1 MAVSRTSLRP
11 TAVLAGS
18 ATFGALAS
26 LITLAAPPALQPPFP
41 ILFYL
46 KFDVSEVVDLSS
58 FMIFGPTAGLLTAL
72 IHATILGTVAG
83 GAGSGPFF
91 GPSLKFLGVLS
102 TYLGLFLASRIGKQS
117 LMRTTLTMTS
127 LALITRVTLMTVA
140 NYFYIVFLAQTVFG
154 VDYTGFAQF
163 VLSQSGVNLT
173 GSGLIIYILG
183 LTAIYNAVHVVFSV
197 VVSLLLVNALMR
209 RAPNLLQS
217 RAWITRVLSPATGRP
232 TLTSQ
237 SGQASS

>member
-1 MAVSRTSLRP
+1 MAISRSSLRP

-72 IHATILGTVAG
+72 IHVTVLGTVAG

-91 GPSLKFLGVLS
+91 GPSLKFVGILS
-102 TYLGLFLASRIGKQS
+102 TYVGLFLASRIGKQS
-117 LMRTTLTMTS
+117 LLRTGLTMTS
-127 LALITRVTLMTVA
+127 LALVSRVALTTVA
-140 NYFYIVFLAQTVFG
+140 NYFYIVYLAQTIFG

-163 VLSQSGVNLT
+163 VLSQSGINLT
-173 GSGLIIYILG
+173 GSGLILYILG

-197 VVSLLLVNALMR
+197 VVSLLLVNALMK

-217 RAWITRVLSPATGRP
+217 RAWITRVVNPASGKA
-232 TLTSQ
+232 TLPSQ
-237 SGQASS
+237 SGQASP

>member
-72 IHATILGTVAG
+72 IHVTILGTVAG

-102 TYLGLFLASRIGKQS
+102 TYLGLLLASRIGKQS
-117 LMRTTLTMTS
+117 LLRTSLVMTS
-127 LALITRVTLMTVA
+127 LALITRVSVMTVA
-140 NYFYIVFLAQTVFG
+140 NYFYIVFLAQTIFG
-154 VDYTGFAQF
+154 INYAYFAQL
-163 VLSQSGVNLT
+163 VLSDAGINVT

-197 VVSLLLVNALMR
+197 LVSILLVNTLMK

-217 RAWITRVLSPATGRP
+217 KAWITRVLDPASGRA
-232 TLTSQ
+232 TLS
-237 SGQASS
+237 SRSEQASP

>member
-72 IHATILGTVAG
+72 IHVTILGTVAG

-102 TYLGLFLASRIGKQS
+102 TYLGLLLASRIGKQS
-117 LMRTTLTMTS
+117 LLRTSLIMTS
-127 LALITRVTLMTVA
+127 LALITRVSVMTVA
-140 NYFYIVFLAQTVFG
+140 NYFYIVYLAQTIFG
-154 VDYTGFAQF
+154 IDYTGFAQF
-163 VLSQSGVNLT
+163 VLSQSGINLT
-173 GSGLIIYILG
+173 GSGLVLYILG
-183 LTAIYNAVHVVFSV
+183 LTAIYNAIHVVFSV
-197 VVSLLLVNALMR
+197 VVSLLLVNTLMK

-217 RAWITRVLSPATGRP
+217 RAWITRVLGS
-232 TLTSQ
+232 
-237 SGQASS
+237 ASR

>member
-127 LALITRVTLMTVA
+127 LALITRVALMTVA

>member
-1 MAVSRTSLRP
+1 MTISRTSLRP

-18 ATFGALAS
+18 ATFGALAA

-102 TYLGLFLASRIGKQS
+102 TYIGLLVASRIGKQS
-117 LMRTTLTMTS
+117 LLRTSLTMTS
-127 LALITRVTLMTVA
+127 LALLTRVSLMTLA
-140 NYFYIVFLAQTVFG
+140 NYFYIVFLAQTIFG
-154 VDYTGFAQF
+154 INYAYFAQL
-163 VLSQSGVNLT
+163 VLSDAGINLT

-197 VVSLLLVNALMR
+197 LVSLLLVNTLMK

-217 RAWITRVLSPATGRP
+217 RAWITRVLNPASGRATLSSRSERASP
-232 TLTSQ
+232 
-237 SGQASS
+237 

>member
-1 MAVSRTSLRP
+1 MAGSRTSLRP

-102 TYLGLFLASRIGKQS
+102 TYLGLLLASKIGKQS

-127 LALITRVTLMTVA
+127 LALITRVALMTVA

-183 LTAIYNAVHVVFSV
+183 LTAIYNAVHVVFSI

-217 RAWITRVLSPATGRP
+217 RAWITRVLSPATEKP

>member
-1 MAVSRTSLRP
+1 VLAMAVSRTSLRP

-102 TYLGLFLASRIGKQS
+102 TYIGLFLASKLGKQS
-117 LMRTTLTMTS
+117 LLRTGLTMTS
-127 LALITRVTLMTVA
+127 LALVTRVALMTLA

-183 LTAIYNAVHVVFSV
+183 LTAIYNAIHVVFSV
-197 VVSLLLVNALMR
+197 VVSLLLVNALMK

-217 RAWITRVLSPATGRP
+217 RAWITRILNSESR
-232 TLTSQ
+232 
-237 SGQASS
+237 

>member
-1 MAVSRTSLRP
+1 
-11 TAVLAGS
+11 LAGS

-102 TYLGLFLASRIGKQS
+102 TYLGLFLASKIGKQS

-127 LALITRVTLMTVA
+127 LALITRVALMTVA

-197 VVSLLLVNALMR
+197 IVSLLLVNALMR

-237 SGQASS
+237 SGQTSS

>member
-58 FMIFGPTAGLLTAL
+58 FMIFGPTAGLLTSL
-72 IHATILGTVAG
+72 IHVTILGTVAG

-91 GPSLKFLGVLS
+91 GLCLKVLGDLS
-102 TYLGLFLASRIGKQS
+102 TYLGLRFACGLA
-117 LMRTTLTMTS
+117 
-127 LALITRVTLMTVA
+127 
-140 NYFYIVFLAQTVFG
+140 Y
-154 VDYTGFAQF
+154 
-163 VLSQSGVNLT
+163 
-173 GSGLIIYILG
+173 
-183 LTAIYNAVHVVFSV
+183 H
-197 VVSLLLVNALMR
+197 
-209 RAPNLLQS
+209 
-217 RAWITRVLSPATGRP
+217 RVLG
-232 TLTSQ
+232 
-237 SGQASS
+237 

>member
-1 MAVSRTSLRP
+1 
-11 TAVLAGS
+11 
-18 ATFGALAS
+18 
-26 LITLAAPPALQPPFP
+26 
-41 ILFYL
+41 L

-102 TYLGLFLASRIGKQS
+102 TYIGLLVASRIGKQS
-117 LMRTTLTMTS
+117 LLRTSLTMTS
-127 LALITRVTLMTVA
+127 LALLTRVSLMTLA
-140 NYFYIVFLAQTVFG
+140 NYFYIVFLAQTIFG
-154 VDYTGFAQF
+154 INYAYFAQL
-163 VLSQSGVNLT
+163 VLSDAGINLT

-197 VVSLLLVNALMR
+197 LVSLLLVNTLMK

-217 RAWITRVLSPATGRP
+217 RAWITRVLNPASGRATLSSRSERASP
-232 TLTSQ
+232 
-237 SGQASS
+237 

>member
-1 MAVSRTSLRP
+1 MAVKRTSLRP
-11 TAVLAGS
+11 TTVLAGS

-72 IHATILGTVAG
+72 IHVTILGTVAG

-91 GPSLKFLGVLS
+91 GPSLKLVGVLS
-102 TYLGLFLASRIGKQS
+102 TYVGLFLASRIGKQS
-117 LMRTTLTMTS
+117 LLRTGLTMTS
-127 LALITRVTLMTVA
+127 FALVSRVALSTVA
-140 NYFYIVFLAQTVFG
+140 NYFYIVYLAQTLFG

-163 VLSQSGVNLT
+163 VLSQSGINLT
-173 GSGLIIYILG
+173 GSGLILYILG

-197 VVSLLLVNALMR
+197 VVSLLLVNALMK

-217 RAWITRVLSPATGRP
+217 QAWITRVLNP
-232 TLTSQ
+232 T
-237 SGQASS
+237 SGKVTLPSRSEQASP

>member
-18 ATFGALAS
+18 ATFGALAL

-72 IHATILGTVAG
+72 IHVTILGTVAG

-102 TYLGLFLASRIGKQS
+102 TYLGLLLASRIGKQS
-117 LMRTTLTMTS
+117 LLRTSLTMTS
-127 LALITRVTLMTVA
+127 LALITRVSVMTVA
-140 NYFYIVFLAQTVFG
+140 NYFYIVYLAQTIFG
-154 VDYTGFAQF
+154 IDYTGFAQF
-163 VLSQSGVNLT
+163 VLSQSGINLT
-173 GSGLIIYILG
+173 CSGLVLYILG
-183 LTAIYNAVHVVFSV
+183 LTAIYNAIHVVFSA
-197 VVSLLLVNALMR
+197 VVSLLLVNTLMK

-217 RAWITRVLSPATGRP
+217 RAWITRVLVSASGRP
-232 TLTSQ
+232 TLSSR
-237 SGQASS
+237 SGQASP

>member
-127 LALITRVTLMTVA
+127 LALFTRVTLMTVA

>member
-46 KFDVSEVVDLSS
+46 KFDVAEVVDLSS

-91 GPSLKFLGVLS
+91 GPSLKFLGVIS
-102 TYLGLFLASRIGKQS
+102 TYAGLILASKLGKQS
-117 LMRTTLTMTS
+117 LLRIGLTMTS
-127 LALITRVTLMTVA
+127 LSLLTRVTLMTIA

-154 VDYTGFAQF
+154 INYTYFAQL
-163 VLSQSGVNLT
+163 VLSESGINLT
-173 GSGLIIYILG
+173 GSALILYVLG
-183 LTAIYNAVHVVFSV
+183 LTAIYNAVHVIFSV
-197 VVSLLLVNALMR
+197 VVSLFLVNTLMK

-217 RAWITRVLSPATGRP
+217 RAWITRVLNS
-232 TLTSQ
+232 
-237 SGQASS
+237 ASR

>member
-72 IHATILGTVAG
+72 IHVTILGTVAG

-91 GPSLKFLGVLS
+91 GPSLKLVGVLS
-102 TYLGLFLASRIGKQS
+102 TYVGLFLASRIGKQS
-117 LMRTTLTMTS
+117 LLRTGLTMTS
-127 LALITRVTLMTVA
+127 LALVSRVALTTVA
-140 NYFYIVFLAQTVFG
+140 NYFYIVYLAQTIFG

-197 VVSLLLVNALMR
+197 VVSLLLVSALMK

-217 RAWITRVLSPATGRP
+217 QAWITRVLNPASGKA
-232 TLTSQ
+232 TLPSR
-237 SGQASS
+237 SEQASP

>member
-72 IHATILGTVAG
+72 IHVTILGTVAG

-91 GPSLKFLGVLS
+91 GPSLKFVGILS
-102 TYLGLFLASRIGKQS
+102 TYVGLFLASRIGKQS
-117 LMRTTLTMTS
+117 LLRTGLTMTS
-127 LALITRVTLMTVA
+127 LALVSRVALTTVA
-140 NYFYIVFLAQTVFG
+140 NYFYIVYLAKTIFG
-154 VDYTGFAQF
+154 IDYTGFAQF
-163 VLSQSGVNLT
+163 VLSQSGINLT

-197 VVSLLLVNALMR
+197 VVSLLLVNALMK

-217 RAWITRVLSPATGRP
+217 RAWITRFLNPAAGKA
-232 TLTSQ
+232 TLPSR
-237 SGQASS
+237 SEQASP

>member
-102 TYLGLFLASRIGKQS
+102 TYLGLILASRIGKQS

-127 LALITRVTLMTVA
+127 LALITRVALMTVA

-173 GSGLIIYILG
+173 GSALIIYILG
-183 LTAIYNAVHVVFSV
+183 LTAIYNAIHVVFSV

-237 SGQASS
+237 SGQVSS

>member
-72 IHATILGTVAG
+72 IHVTILGTVAG

-102 TYLGLFLASRIGKQS
+102 TYLGLLLASRIGKQS
-117 LMRTTLTMTS
+117 LLRTSLIMTS
-127 LALITRVTLMTVA
+127 LAIITRVSVMTVA
-140 NYFYIVFLAQTVFG
+140 NYFYIVFLAQTIFG
-154 VDYTGFAQF
+154 INYAYFAQL
-163 VLSQSGVNLT
+163 VLSDAGINLT

-197 VVSLLLVNALMR
+197 LVSILLVNTLMK

-217 RAWITRVLSPATGRP
+217 RAWITRVLDPASGRA
-232 TLTSQ
+232 TLSSR
-237 SGQASS
+237 SGQTSP

>member
-1 MAVSRTSLRP
+1 MTVSRTSLRP

-46 KFDVSEVVDLSS
+46 KFDVAEVVDLSS

-102 TYLGLFLASRIGKQS
+102 TYIGLLLASRVGKQS
-117 LMRTTLTMTS
+117 LLRASLTMTS
-127 LALITRVTLMTVA
+127 LALR
-140 NYFYIVFLAQTVFG
+140 Q
-154 VDYTGFAQF
+154 
-163 VLSQSGVNLT
+163 QSLLRKESTSAEIEGRKLT
-173 GSGLIIYILG
+173 GSS
-183 LTAIYNAVHVVFSV
+183 A
-197 VVSLLLVNALMR
+197 
-209 RAPNLLQS
+209 
-217 RAWITRVLSPATGRP
+217 
-232 TLTSQ
+232 
-237 SGQASS
+237 

>member
-41 ILFYL
+41 VLFYL

-72 IHATILGTVAG
+72 IHSTILGTVAG

-102 TYLGLFLASRIGKQS
+102 TYIGLFLASKIGKQS
-117 LMRTTLTMTS
+117 LLRASLTMTG
-127 LALITRVTLMTVA
+127 LAFLTRVALMTVA

-163 VLSQSGVNLT
+163 VLSQSGINLT

-183 LTAIYNAVHVVFSV
+183 LTAIYNAIHVVFSV
-197 VVSLLLVNALMR
+197 VVSLLLVNALMK

-217 RAWITRVLSPATGRP
+217 RAWITRVLGSISR
-232 TLTSQ
+232 
-237 SGQASS
+237 

>member
-1 MAVSRTSLRP
+1 MAVSRRSLRP

-58 FMIFGPTAGLLTAL
+58 LMIFGPTAGLLTAL

-102 TYLGLFLASRIGKQS
+102 TYLGLLLASKIGKQS

-183 LTAIYNAVHVVFSV
+183 LTAIYNAIHVVFSV

>member
-1 MAVSRTSLRP
+1 MVVSRTSLRP

-127 LALITRVTLMTVA
+127 LALITRVALMTVA

-173 GSGLIIYILG
+173 GSGFIIYILG

-237 SGQASS
+237 SEPASS

>member
-1 MAVSRTSLRP
+1 MAVSRTPLRP

-46 KFDVSEVVDLSS
+46 KFDVAEVVDLSS

-102 TYLGLFLASRIGKQS
+102 TYIGLFLASSAGKQS
-117 LMRTTLTMTS
+117 LLRTSLTMTS
-127 LALITRVTLMTVA
+127 LSLLTRVTIMNVA
-140 NYFYIVFLAQTVFG
+140 NFLYIIFLE
-154 VDYTGFAQF
+154 
-163 VLSQSGVNLT
+163 
-173 GSGLIIYILG
+173 
-183 LTAIYNAVHVVFSV
+183 
-197 VVSLLLVNALMR
+197 
-209 RAPNLLQS
+209 
-217 RAWITRVLSPATGRP
+217 
-232 TLTSQ
+232 
-237 SGQASS
+237 